1 MASTLADKRLR
12 RYLPEEKNFGKPR
25 LYVYPRVGIA
35 EGYKTSHGVDAG
47 GQAVKALLAGEK
59 KFVKPCLYFSPRVGI
74 AEGYKTSHGVDAGG
88 QAVKVLLAGEK
99 KFRKTPPLCIST
111 RRYRRGLQDV
121 PWRRRWRTS
130 G

>member
-1 MASTLADKRLR
+1 MYIHAQVSPRATRRPMASTLADKRLR
-12 RYLPEEKNFGKPR
+12 RYWPEKKNFGKPR

-59 KFVKPCLYFSPRVGI
+59 KF
-74 AEGYKTSHGVDAGG
+74 
-88 QAVKVLLAGEK
+88 
-99 KFRKTPPLCIST
+99 RKTPPLCIST